1 MPDGSGGTG
10 RGLTLTHRVVELEHL
25 QQEAGD
31 DARDADEQVRHDHG
45 DVRGRRLVEQE
56 RRRVHH
62 RRDRPTA
69 RGRKTCDVIATM
81 YE

>member
-1 MPDGSGGTG
+1 MGVGVRGGDF
-10 RGLTLTHRVVELEHL
+10 LTHRVVELEHL
-25 QQEAGD
+25 QQEASD

-45 DVRGRRLVEQE
+45 DVRRRRLVEQE

-69 RGRKTCDVIATM
+69 RRRKTVTS
-81 YE
+81 